1 MIGIIIILIFIC
13 FIAAGVI
20 LACIFINKARSA
32 GAVNTTLDEIYD
44 SCTRDTIKA
53 WEKLVDKGLMSE
65 DEFEKKARKLIEDN
79 ERKKRNNR
87 MP

>member
-1 MIGIIIILIFIC
+1 MIGIIILLIFLG

-20 LACIFINKARSA
+20 FAYMFIYKARSV

-44 SCTRDTIKA
+44 SCTTDTIKA
-53 WEKLVDKGLMSE
+53 WKKLVDKGLMSE
-65 DEFEKKARKLIEDN
+65 EEFEKKSRKLIEDN